1 MTARPSLKALAGAT
15 QTPDRDERPAP
26 SPTAAIRS
34 EPLPRLA
41 QTRLNSRQVSGHFKP
56 EVAHALRLLA
66 AEQDRE
72 QQEMLAEALNMLFER
87 YGKPTRA
94 EVLGTRRK
102 RP

>member
-1 MTARPSLKALAGAT
+1 MTTRPSLKALAGAT
-15 QTPDRDERPAP
+15 PAPDPEAQPVFAPTSAP
-26 SPTAAIRS
+26 SPPTARV
-34 EPLPRLA
+34 A

-56 EVAHALRLLA
+56 EVAQALRMLA

-72 QQEMLAEALNMLFER
+72 QQEILAEALNMLFER

-102 RP
+102 RT